1 VLFPVHCGEG
11 RPFDL
16 KVLTLG
22 VRNMRVPV
30 FILEHP
36 MEGMIAGILLLVLLF
51 GSTDRRAAESSISLT
66 PQAQIASSQK
76 M

>member
-1 VLFPVHCGEG
+1 
-11 RPFDL
+11 
-16 KVLTLG
+16 
-22 VRNMRVPV
+22 MRVPV

-36 MEGMIAGILLLVLLF
+36 MEGLIAGILLLVLLF
-51 GSTDRRAAESSISLT
+51 GSTDRRAAESNTALT